1 MPVIIHELL
10 IKASVDIGGKDKTP
24 AVTGTEG
31 SRFLDRKGLIEE
43 CVEEVLKVL
52 ERKGER

>member
-1 MPVIIHELL
+1 MAVIINELL
-10 IKASVDIGGKDKTP
+10 IKASVDIGGKEKKPAATGADGRKT
-24 AVTGTEG
+24 
-31 SRFLDRKGLIEE
+31 LDRKGLIEE

>member
-10 IKASVDIGGKDKTP
+10 IKASVDIGGKEKKP
-24 AVTGTEG
+24 AAAGAEG
-31 SRFLDRKGLIEE
+31 SKPLDRKGLIEE
-43 CVEEVLKVL
+43 CVEEVLTVL